1 MYEAIIVGARCAG
14 SPLAMLL
21 ARQGHRVLAVDRDTF
36 PSDTLST
43 AFMQEEAAER
53 MDRWGLLDDLVA
65 AGTPGVDLVAMHAMG
80 MSFPRPPARYPA
92 YSPRRTVLDKILV
105 DAARA
110 AGAEVRE
117 GFSVRALVRDG
128 EGRVIGIEGKDA
140 SGAAVTEQAAIVV
153 GADGRNSLVAR
164 EVGAEEYAVHEPTT
178 CGYYSY
184 FSGLPMDSAD
194 LYLGDRHALFY
205 FPTNDGLVCLA
216 AEAPIENWEMFKAD
230 PESYIRD
237 AFAKWAP
244 KAAPLVPQAVRKEK
258 WFGMQGRKSYF
269 RRPYG
274 PGWALAGDA
283 GFLKDPIMGT
293 GIDDAF
299 RDAEYLA
306 EAIDAGLGGGDW
318 DEALGAFHRK
328 RDAAQEG
335 KYELIVEMAKLNF
348 TPQFLAQM
356 ATAAGRPP
364 VPS

>member
-1 MYEAIIVGARCAG
+1 MYDAIIVGARCAG

-21 ARQGHRVLAVDRDTF
+21 AQQGRRVLAVDRDTF

-43 AFMQEEAAER
+43 AFMQDEAAER
-53 MDRWGLLDDLVA
+53 MESWGLLDDLAA
-65 AGTPGVDLVAMHAMG
+65 AGTPGVGQVFIHAMG
-80 MSFPRPPARYPA
+80 MSFPRPPSKYPA

-105 DAARA
+105 DAARG

-117 GFSVRALVRDG
+117 GFSVRALLRDG
-128 EGRVIGIEGKDA
+128 DGRVTGIRGKDA
-140 SGAAVTEQAAIVV
+140 DGNEVTEEAAIVV
-153 GADGRNSLVAR
+153 GADGRNSFVAR

-184 FSGLPMDSAD
+184 FSGLPMESVD
-194 LYLGDRHALFY
+194 LYLGDHHALFY

-216 AEAPIENWEMFKAD
+216 AEAPYEKWETFRAD
-230 PESYIRD
+230 PETYLRD

-244 KAAPLVPQAVRKEK
+244 KAAPAIPNAIRQEK
-258 WFGMQGRKSYF
+258 WFGMRGSKSYF
-269 RRPYG
+269 RKPYG

-306 EAIDAGLGGGDW
+306 EAIDGSLNGGDW
-318 DEALGAFHRK
+318 DEALGEFQRK

-335 KYELIVEMAKLNF
+335 KYEFIVEMAKLDF
-348 TPQFLAQM
+348 TPEFLM
-356 ATAAGRPP
+356 RMAAGRQATA
-364 VPS
+364 